1 MPRPARCKRKG
12 NLMIY
17 CAKQAL
23 ERYRGLHP
31 NLDRAIDELAIRNL
45 AQLPMGQTAVDED
58 RVFFNRF
65 DYITGDCAQAL
76 FETHLRY
83 ADIHLLLSGEEE
95 IAVAHAQAH
104 MEAER
109 DETRDYIGTRGER
122 ECNCVM
128 QPHKALIVFPGE
140 AHRSGQMRGEP
151 CAVQKVV
158 CKVLMD

>member
-1 MPRPARCKRKG
+1 
-12 NLMIY
+12 MIF
-17 CAKQAL
+17 CAKRAL
-23 ERYRGLHP
+23 ACYHGLHP
-31 NLDRAIDELAIRNL
+31 NLDRAIDELANCDL
-45 AQLPMGQTAVDED
+45 AQLPMGITELDGE

-65 DYITGDCAQAL
+65 DYVTDDSENAL

-104 MEAER
+104 TEEER